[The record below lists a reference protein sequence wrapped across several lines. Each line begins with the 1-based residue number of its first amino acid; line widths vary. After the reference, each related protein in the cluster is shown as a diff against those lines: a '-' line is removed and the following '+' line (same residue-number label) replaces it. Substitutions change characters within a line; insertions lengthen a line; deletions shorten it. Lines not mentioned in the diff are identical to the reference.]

1 MKYSLIIPIY
11 NEIRTLPS
19 LVNKLIKLEKSIE
32 IIIVDD
38 GSDDGTEEFLNKLKQ
53 FSIIRNCVNLGKGAA
68 VKKGVQAATNQNII
82 LMDGD
87 LEIDIDEIPF
97 LISQYD
103 NDSIDVLVGK
113 RWENYKNSDKDLNL
127 IGNFFINFIFNIFF
141 NSNFS
146 DVLCCVK
153 VLKKYKFE
161 SLDIFSDNFAI
172 EVETMAKLVMQ
183 NAKIKEIKVKYQRRT
198 IREGKKLKLT
208 DSWNI
213 IITIIKIRFFNL
225 KIF

>member
-19 LVNKLIKLEKSIE
+19 LANKLIKLEKSIE

-38 GSDDGTEEFLNKLKQ
+38 GSNDGTYEFLNKFNQ
-53 FSIIRNCVNLGKGAA
+53 FSIIRNCSNLGKGAA
-68 VKKGVQAATNQNII
+68 VKKGVQAASNQNII

-97 LISQYD
+97 IIDYYN

-113 RWENYKNSDKDLNL
+113 RWENYKNSDIDLNL
-127 IGNFFINFIFNIFF
+127 VGNFFINFIFNTFF
-141 NSNFS
+141 NTKFC

-153 VLKKYKFE
+153 VLKKNKFE
-161 SLDIFSDNFAI
+161 SLDIYSDNFAI
-172 EVETMAKLVMQ
+172 EVETMAKLVRE
-183 NAKIKEIKVKYQRRT
+183 NIKIKEIKVKYQRRT
-198 IREGKKLKLT
+198 TREGKKLKFT

-213 IITIIKIRFFNL
+213 IFTMIKIRFF
-225 KIF
+225 

>member
-53 FSIIRNCVNLGKGAA
+53 FSIIRNCSNLGKGAA
-68 VKKGVQAATNQNII
+68 VKKGVQAASNQNII